1 MVLSTSADA
10 DQQAWPRSP
19 WRQAVLSG
27 SLIWLSVKSFVSLV
41 SLIVVVLRHGPAAT
55 DPAGHSL
62 PPLTGSGFFGALHH
76 WDSAYFLSIAG
87 NGYFPPGAGSSVQAF
102 FPGFPLLSR
111 AASDALTLGASTEV
125 SLVVAMWL
133 VGGLASL
140 GATIVLYRLADERD
154 RLADERAGERVA
166 TLTALLFLAGP
177 YSVFLFANYS
187 ESLFLLF
194 AVAAW
199 YCGLRD
205 RWQLVGMFAAAATF
219 TRINGVF
226 LVAALLVMY
235 VVRRRRA
242 GLPVATRTLCWLP
255 VACAG
260 IAGYF
265 LYLLI
270 RTGDP
275 VAWLH
280 AQGAGWGRGFSWPW
294 EAFYQTAGRVLFAST
309 VDRRLQF
316 GLDIVFVAAIALAII
331 VFLRRRQWPE
341 VTYLGLTVLAF
352 STSFTFVSAARGSV
366 TLFPI
371 VILAAQTI
379 LGGRS
384 KAFRVVLLGAW
395 LTLFVVNTL
404 LFANGFWTD

>member
-1 MVLSTSADA
+1 
-10 DQQAWPRSP
+10 
-19 WRQAVLSG
+19 
-27 SLIWLSVKSFVSLV
+27 
-41 SLIVVVLRHGPAAT
+41 
-55 DPAGHSL
+55 
-62 PPLTGSGFFGALHH
+62 LTGAGFFGALHH
-76 WDSAYFLSIAG
+76 WDSAYFLNIAG
-87 NGYFPPGAGSSVQAF
+87 HGYFPPGAESSIQAF

-111 AASDALTLGASTEV
+111 AVSDALTLGASTEL
-125 SLVVAMWL
+125 SLIVAMWL
-133 VGGLASL
+133 VGSLASW
-140 GATIVLYRLADERD
+140 GATVVLYRIADEQ
-154 RLADERAGERVA
+154 AFERVA
-166 TLTALLFLAGP
+166 LLTAVLFLAGP

-199 YCGLRD
+199 YCGLKD
-205 RWQLVGMFAAAATF
+205 RWQLVGIFAAAATF

-235 VVRRRRA
+235 LLRRRRA
-242 GLPVATRTLCWLP
+242 GLPLASRTLCWLP

-270 RTGDP
+270 NTGDP

-280 AQGAGWGRGFSWPW
+280 AERAGWGRGFGWPW

-309 VDRRLQF
+309 VDRRVQF
-316 GLDIVFVAAIALAII
+316 GLDIVFVAAIVLAII

-341 VTYLGLTVLAF
+341 VTYLGLTVLACA
-352 STSFTFVSAARGSV
+352 TSFTFVSVARSSV

-371 VILAAQTI
+371 AILVAQTI

-384 KAFRVVLLGAW
+384 RLARLILLVAW
-395 LTLFVVNTL
+395 VTLFVVNTL
-404 LFANGFWTD
+404 LFANGYWTD

>member
-1 MVLSTSADA
+1 MLIARTEADRRL
-10 DQQAWPRSP
+10 WPR
-19 WRQAVLSG
+19 WRQALLSG
-27 SLIWLSVKSFVSLV
+27 TLVWLLVKAFVSVVCLT
-41 SLIVVVLRHGPAAT
+41 VVVLRHGPAAT
-55 DPAGHSL
+55 DPAGNSL
-62 PPLTGSGFFGALHH
+62 PPLTGVGFFGALQH

-87 NGYFPPGAGSSVQAF
+87 DGYFPPGAESSVQAF

-111 AASDALTLGASTEV
+111 AVSQALTLGASTEV
-125 SLVVAMWL
+125 SLIIAMWL

-140 GATIVLYRLADERD
+140 GATVVLYRIADE
-154 RLADERAGERVA
+154 LAGERVA
-166 TLTALLFLAGP
+166 TLTAVLFLAGP
-177 YSVFLFANYS
+177 YSIFLFANYS

-199 YCGLRD
+199 YCGLKD
-205 RWQLVGMFAAAATF
+205 RWPLVGLFAAAATF

-235 VVRRRRA
+235 VIHRRNA
-242 GLPVATRTLCWLP
+242 GRKLVTRTLCWLP
-255 VACAG
+255 VATAG

-265 LYLLI
+265 LFLLI

-275 VAWLH
+275 FAWLH
-280 AQGAGWGRGFSWPW
+280 AQGAGWRRGFSWPW

-316 GLDIVFVAAIALAII
+316 GLDILFVAAVTLAII

-341 VTYLGLTVLAF
+341 VTYLGLTLLACT
-352 STSFTFVSAARGSV
+352 TSFTFVSSARSSV

-371 VILAAQTI
+371 VILVAQTI
-379 LGGRS
+379 LSGRP
-384 KAFRVVLLGAW
+384 RVLRIALFVGW
-395 LTLFVVNTL
+395 LTLFGVNTL
-404 LFANGFWTD
+404 LFANGYWTD

>member
-1 MVLSTSADA
+1 MLLARTEA
-10 DQQAWPRSP
+10 DQKLWPRSR
-19 WRQAVLSG
+19 WRQALLSG
-27 SLIWLSVKSFVSLV
+27 SIVWLAVKAFVSVV
-41 SLIVVVLRHGPAAT
+41 SLAVVVLRHGPAAT
-55 DPAGHSL
+55 DPAGNSL
-62 PPLTGSGFFGALHH
+62 PPLTGGGFFAALHH

-87 NGYFPPGAGSSVQAF
+87 DGYFPPGAGAAVQAF

-111 AASDALTLGASTEV
+111 ALSDALTLGASTEV
-125 SLVVAMWL
+125 SLIVAMWL
-133 VGGLASL
+133 IGGLASL
-140 GATIVLYRLADERD
+140 GATVIIYRIADEH
-154 RLADERAGERVA
+154 AGERVA
-166 TLTALLFLAGP
+166 ALTAVLFLAGP
-177 YSVFLFANYS
+177 YSIFLFANYS

-199 YCGLRD
+199 YCGIKN
-205 RWQLVGMFAAAATF
+205 RWHLVGIFGLAATV

-235 VVRRRRA
+235 AIHRKRA
-242 GLPVATRTLCWLP
+242 GQPLLTRTLTWLP

-270 RTGDP
+270 NTGDP
-275 VAWLH
+275 MAWLH

-309 VDRRLQF
+309 LDRRLQF
-316 GLDIVFVAAIALAII
+316 GLDIVFVAATALAII

-341 VTYLGLTVLAF
+341 VTYLGLTLLACA
-352 STSFTFVSAARGSV
+352 TSFTFVSAGRSSV

-371 VILAAQTI
+371 VILAGQTI
-379 LGGRS
+379 LGGRPRIV
-384 KAFRVVLLGAW
+384 RVMLLVAW
-395 LTLFVVNTL
+395 IGLFLVNTL
-404 LFANGFWTD
+404 LFVNGYWTD